1 MYIMFGDE
9 ADHSQNE
16 GKKFFMYAAVFVP
29 TNTLAAL
36 HRSTS

>member
-9 ADHSQNE
+9 ADHGQNK
-16 GKKFFMYAAVFVP
+16 GKKFFMYGAVFVP